1 MRRNRA
7 RDIMRDSKRTQPYES
22 RNSIRRKNRVN
33 QIVAQIVGLAGADDD
48 LTNRAAVEEII
59 DKYYQPEELP
69 SADNITEMMGGWE
82 NPKKL
87 IGMGV
92 VALLLVSLY
101 LYYY

>member
-1 MRRNRA
+1 MRRNRV
-7 RDIMRDSKRTQPYES
+7 RDIIRDSKKTQPYES

-33 QIVAQIVGLAGADDD
+33 QIVAQIVGLAGAEDD

-69 SADNITEMMGGWE
+69 SADTITELLGGWE
-82 NPKKL
+82 NPKKV
-87 IGMGV
+87 IVMGA
-92 VALLLVSLY
+92 VAVLVVSLC